1 MAISTAM
8 KEKHPEIFAP
18 DRNQDPRQRTRTV
31 PMQVL
36 SLGFCRTGTSC
47 ESPRYVR
54 SEPLFP

>member
-47 ESPRYVR
+47 ESPAMIATN
-54 SEPLFP
+54 PLFP